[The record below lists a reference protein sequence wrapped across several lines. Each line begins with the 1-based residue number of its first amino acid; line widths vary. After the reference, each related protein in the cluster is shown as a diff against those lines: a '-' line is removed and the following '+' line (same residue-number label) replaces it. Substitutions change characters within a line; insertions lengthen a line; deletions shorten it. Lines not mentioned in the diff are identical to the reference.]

1 MREYESLHKRSRTD
15 GRGGD
20 SAEYQ
25 GQSKSLQTVVSA
37 VAGAVEETI
46 FLKGALNGRMS
57 SVSVCPQMPKPRA
70 GGFPKGGGQV

>member
-1 MREYESLHKRSRTD
+1 
-15 GRGGD
+15 
-20 SAEYQ
+20 
-25 GQSKSLQTVVSA
+25 VVSA

-70 GGFPKGGGQV
+70 GGFPKGGGSVTM